1 MNGLIFEGEDFQMT
15 NYKMRMCVAAM
26 LAACWC
32 LSNSPALAVQF
43 PDKNLEAALRHYI
56 LDKREGTAELTDD
69 DLKKIFVFDPTT
81 KGIKDLTGLEKCP
94 NIALIKLDKNE
105 IENLTAL
112 KDLKNLQSLDLSNN
126 KISDITPLA
135 GLTGLQYLKMENN
148 QVKDI
153 APLKELKKLSALYMS
168 GNQIADLAPLAEIS
182 KLSSLD
188 LAGNKVV
195 DLKPIENVSGLSLL
209 KLTGNEI
216 VDLAPLSKQTQLR
229 MLFIDK
235 NKITDLAPL
244 VAVCKTDADGKKNFA
259 PYLRLFMKENPLSD
273 TAKGEQTEALKKM
286 GVRLEMP

>member
-1 MNGLIFEGEDFQMT
+1 MQTWTIRWGLIAV
-15 NYKMRMCVAAM
+15 VAC
-26 LAACWC
+26 CWC
-32 LSNSPALAVQF
+32 LPASPAWAVQF
-43 PDKNLEAALRHYI
+43 PDKNLEAALRYYI

-69 DLKKIFVFDPTT
+69 DLKKIFIFEAKG

-94 NIALIKLDKNE
+94 NIALINLAKNE
-105 IENLTAL
+105 VENISAI

-135 GLTGLQYLKMENN
+135 GLVGLQFVELSNN

-153 APLKELKKLSALYMS
+153 AALKELKKLSALYIA
-168 GNQIADLAPLAEIS
+168 GNQIADLAPLAEIT

-195 DLKPIENVSGLSLL
+195 DLKPIENVSSLSLL

-216 VDLAPLSKQTQLR
+216 VDLSPLGKQTQLR

-244 VAVCKTDADGKKNFA
+244 VALCKADAEGKKNFA
-259 PYLRLFMKENPLSD
+259 PYLRLFMKDNPLND
-273 TAKGEQTEALKKM
+273 AAKGAQTDALKAI